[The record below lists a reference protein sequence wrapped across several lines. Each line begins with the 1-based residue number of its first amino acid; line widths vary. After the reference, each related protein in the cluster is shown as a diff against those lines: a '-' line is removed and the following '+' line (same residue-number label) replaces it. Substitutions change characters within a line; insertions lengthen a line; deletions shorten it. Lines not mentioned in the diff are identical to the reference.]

1 MVSDTVLVVD
11 AEERRSIAADT
22 RRAMVRLSR
31 RLRAQREPDSLSLN
45 KISVLSHLY
54 HHGPSTP
61 GEITVAERQRPQS
74 LTRVFA
80 ELERDGLIVRTP
92 SERDRR
98 ESVLDLT
105 DIGRAVLVADADR
118 RDAWLA
124 EAITELTD
132 TEAQLLR
139 LAAGLM
145 DRLADGKP
153 TFDEGAP

>member
-1 MVSDTVLVVD
+1 
-11 AEERRSIAADT
+11 
-22 RRAMVRLSR
+22 MVRLGR
-31 RLRAQREPDSLSLN
+31 RMRSQRAPDSLSLN

-54 HHGPSTP
+54 HRGPSTP

-124 EAITELTD
+124 EAITDLTD

-145 DRLADGKP
+145 DRLADTKP
-153 TFDEGAP
+153 TFDEGQR

>member
-1 MVSDTVLVVD
+1 M
-11 AEERRSIAADT
+11 EERQAIAAET
-22 RRAMVRLSR
+22 RRAIVRLGR
-31 RLRAQREPDSLSLN
+31 RMRAQREQDSLSLN

-54 HHGPSTP
+54 HFGPSTP

-105 DIGRAVLVADADR
+105 DAGRAVLIADAER

-124 EAITELTD
+124 GALSDFSD

-145 DRLADGKP
+145 DRLADAKP
-153 TFDEGAP
+153 TVDEGR

>member
-1 MVSDTVLVVD
+1 M
-11 AEERRSIAADT
+11 EERQEIAAET
-22 RRAMVRLSR
+22 RRAMIRLSR
-31 RLRAQREPDSLSLN
+31 RMRAQRAPDSLSLN
-45 KISVLSHLY
+45 KISVLGHLF
-54 HHGPSTP
+54 HFGPSTP

-105 DIGRAVLVADADR
+105 DAGRDILVADVTR

-124 EAITELTD
+124 CALTELTD
-132 TEAQLLR
+132 TEAHLLR

-145 DRLADGKP
+145 DRLADAKP
-153 TFDEGAP
+153 IVDERPQ

>member
-1 MVSDTVLVVD
+1 MILVVD
-11 AEERRSIAADT
+11 IEERQEIAAET
-22 RRAMVRLSR
+22 RRALVRLGR
-31 RLRAQREPDSLSLN
+31 RMRAQRASDSLSLN

-54 HHGPSTP
+54 HYGPSTP
-61 GEITVAERQRPQS
+61 GEVTVAERQRPQS

-80 ELERDGLIVRTP
+80 ELERDDLIVRTP

-105 DIGRAVLVADADR
+105 DVGRAALVADAER

-145 DRLADGKP
+145 GRLADSKP
-153 TFDEGAP
+153 TFDEDER

>member
-1 MVSDTVLVVD
+1 
-11 AEERRSIAADT
+11 
-22 RRAMVRLSR
+22 MVRLSR
-31 RLRAQREPDSLSLN
+31 RMRSQRESDSLSLN
-45 KISVLSHLY
+45 KISVLAHLY

-105 DIGRAVLVADADR
+105 DVGRAMLVADAQR
-118 RDAWLA
+118 RDAWLTN
-124 EAITELTD
+124 AITELSD

-145 DRLADGKP
+145 ERLADTKP
-153 TFDEGAP
+153 TFDEGPS

>member
-1 MVSDTVLVVD
+1 VD
-11 AEERRSIAADT
+11 VQERQAIAAET
-22 RRAMVRLSR
+22 RRAMVRLAR
-31 RLRAQREPDSLSLN
+31 RLRAQRAADSLSLN
-45 KISVLSHLY
+45 KTSVLGHLY

-74 LTRVFA
+74 LSRVFA

-105 DIGRAVLVADADR
+105 DIGRAELVADAEG

-124 EAITELTD
+124 AALSELSD
-132 TEAQLLR
+132 TEARLLR
-139 LAAGLM
+139 LAASLM
-145 DRLADGKP
+145 DRLANGKP
-153 TFDEGAP
+153 TFEEGIS

>member
-1 MVSDTVLVVD
+1 
-11 AEERRSIAADT
+11 
-22 RRAMVRLSR
+22 MVRLSR
-31 RLRAQREPDSLSLN
+31 RLRSQREPDSLSLN

-61 GEITVAERQRPQS
+61 GEVTAAERQRPQS

-105 DIGRAVLVADADR
+105 DIGRAVLVADANR

-145 DRLADGKP
+145 DRLADAKP
-153 TFDEGAP
+153 DLNGGSP

>member
-1 MVSDTVLVVD
+1 M
-11 AEERRSIAADT
+11 
-22 RRAMVRLSR
+22 
-31 RLRAQREPDSLSLN
+31 RAQRAPDSLSLN
-45 KISVLSHLY
+45 KISVLGHLF
-54 HHGPSTP
+54 HFGPSTP

-105 DIGRAVLVADADR
+105 DAGRDILVADVTR

-124 EAITELTD
+124 CALTELTD
-132 TEAQLLR
+132 TEAHLLR

-145 DRLADGKP
+145 DRLADTKP
-153 TFDEGAP
+153 IVDERPQ

>member
-1 MVSDTVLVVD
+1 
-11 AEERRSIAADT
+11 
-22 RRAMVRLSR
+22 MVRLGR
-31 RLRAQREPDSLSLN
+31 RLRSQREPDSLSLN

-105 DIGRAVLVADADR
+105 DTGRAVLVADAER

>member
-1 MVSDTVLVVD
+1 VD
-11 AEERRSIAADT
+11 AEERQAIAEQT

-31 RLRAQREPDSLSLN
+31 RMRAQRAPDSLSLN
-45 KISVLSHLY
+45 KISVLGHLY
-54 HHGPSTP
+54 HLGPSTP

-105 DIGRAVLVADADR
+105 DIGRAVLAADVER
-118 RDAWLA
+118 RDSWLA
-124 EAITELTD
+124 EALTELSD

-145 DRLADGKP
+145 DRLVDSKP
-153 TFDEGAP
+153 TFDEGTLN

>member
-1 MVSDTVLVVD
+1 MVDHGEELISDTVPTVDVV
-11 AEERRSIAADT
+11 ERQEIAAEA
-22 RRAMVRLSR
+22 RRAVVRLGR
-31 RLRAQREPDSLSLN
+31 RMRAQRAPDSLSLN
-45 KISVLSHLY
+45 KISVLSHLF

-80 ELERDGLIVRTP
+80 ELERDGLVLRTP

-105 DIGRAVLVADADR
+105 GAGRATLVADAER

-132 TEAQLLR
+132 TE
-139 LAAGLM
+139 
-145 DRLADGKP
+145 
-153 TFDEGAP
+153 

>member
-1 MVSDTVLVVD
+1 VD
-11 AEERRSIAADT
+11 VGEQQAIAAET
-22 RRAMVRLSR
+22 RRAIVRLSR
-31 RLRAQREPDSLSLN
+31 RMRAQRAPESLSLN
-45 KISVLSHLY
+45 KISVLAHLY

-105 DIGRAVLVADADR
+105 EVGRAVLVADAER

-124 EAITELTD
+124 AALTELSD

-153 TFDEGAP
+153 TFEEGTRP

>member
-1 MVSDTVLVVD
+1 VD
-11 AEERRSIAADT
+11 VEERQRIAAEA
-22 RRAMVRLSR
+22 RRALVRLGR
-31 RLRAQREPDSLSLN
+31 RMRAQRAADSLSLN

-54 HHGPSTP
+54 HNGPSTP
-61 GEITVAERQRPQS
+61 GAITVAERQRPQS

-105 DIGRAVLVADADR
+105 DTGRATLVADAGR

-124 EAITELTD
+124 DAITELTD
-132 TEAQLLR
+132 TEARLLQ

-145 DRLADGKP
+145 ERLADSKH
-153 TFDEGAP
+153 TVDENEDS

>member
-1 MVSDTVLVVD
+1 M
-11 AEERRSIAADT
+11 AG
-22 RRAMVRLSR
+22 LSR
-31 RLRAQREPDSLSLN
+31 RMRAHRAPDSLSLN
-45 KISVLSHLY
+45 KTSVLGHLY
-54 HHGPSTP
+54 HFGPSTP

-105 DIGRAVLVADADR
+105 DLGRTALVAEAQR
-118 RDAWLA
+118 RDVWLA
-124 EAITELTD
+124 EALAGLSDIEAEL
-132 TEAQLLR
+132 LL

-145 DRLADGKP
+145 DRLADAKS
-153 TFDEGAP
+153 TFDEGRA